1 MKTPQSKINIKKI
14 LKKSPIAHSQ
24 SDSTIIF
31 FPKKVLLSS
40 PGCPLSCHPLIAWV
54 PGPFQLHFLA
64 LSQARS
70 HHSPSHHFLTP
81 FK

>member
-31 FPKKVLLSS
+31 FPKKVLLAVLAAPSS
-40 PGCPLSCHPLIAWV
+40 VTHSLPGCLGLSSCI
-54 PGPFQLHFLA
+54 F
-64 LSQARS
+64 
-70 HHSPSHHFLTP
+70 
-81 FK
+81 